1 MKNNFYSILRI
12 EHWFKNIIIFP
23 GIIAAAILKKNLI
36 FNESLF
42 LEIILCIISV
52 SLIAS
57 SNYLINEYLDRKED
71 KYHPIKKKRFF
82 VKKKNQFFLYFFDLS
97 FFYIFRF
104 FIF

>member
-1 MKNNFYSILRI
+1 VKNNFYSILRI

-23 GIIAAAILKKNLI
+23 GIIAAAILKKNVI

-42 LEIILCIISV
+42 LEIILCIIST

-71 KYHPIKKKRFF
+71 KYHPIKKKDFLL
-82 VKKKNQFFLYFFDLS
+82 KKNQFYLYFFDLS